1 MILKIVQNISVF
13 GRFLKFLLS
22 NHPKTNT
29 VCYSTPQDSTLE
41 PHKGGFCTTFFWPHS
56 VGAGNFKVVA
66 QRAVSTFEQIFF
78 HFCFKMILE
87 SFSKKVG
94 LVSHQYQFLDQA
106 NGGVVYVMVWG
117 VVSLN
122 DWLYAVRGFCK
133 LFGFNMFELVKNFRN
148 Q

>member
-29 VCYSTPQDSTLE
+29 ESYSTPQDSTLDT
-41 PHKGGFCTTFFWPHS
+41 PQGGVLDNFFWPHS
-56 VGAGNFKVVA
+56 VGPGNFKVVA
-66 QRAVSTFEQIFF
+66 RWAVSTFGQFFF